1 MRSYSYGPR
10 TPKAF
15 GSKVCHILASY
26 FNGLSA
32 RTSIVPGT
40 HFPDEPILPTIIH
53 SWYKLCH
60 WAFDAGLL
68 KLDFDANCSAY
79 VLEIPTGVRDA
90 AAKAKFDLGYF
101 EPLAG
106 KIPASR
112 LPASQNA
119 WPSPKYLAELN
130 KFMFVGAA

>member
-1 MRSYSYGPR
+1 MD
-10 TPKAF
+10 AA
-15 GSKVCHILASY
+15 HILPWSTHSINAVK
-26 FNGLSA
+26 NGLCLS
-32 RTSIVPGT
+32 
-40 HFPDEPILPTIIH
+40 
-53 SWYKLCH
+53 KLCH
-60 WAFDAGLL
+60 WAFDAGLS
-68 KLDFDANCSAY
+68 KLDFDASCSAY